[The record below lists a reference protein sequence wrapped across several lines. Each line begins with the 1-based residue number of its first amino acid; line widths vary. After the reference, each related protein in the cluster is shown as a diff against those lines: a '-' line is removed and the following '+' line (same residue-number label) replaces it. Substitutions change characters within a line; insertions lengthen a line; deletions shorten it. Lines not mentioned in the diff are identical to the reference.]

1 VQADATATTLFT
13 VGPHPLV
20 LAHANAT
27 TGFTA
32 APLPLV
38 LAQSPVGSGIGGS
51 RGGGSG
57 RSLSGGGHINPILLL
72 SLWLTH
78 ELSHGHTI
86 AVRQHKRANAI
97 DIYHMDCILL
107 FPEVGAFTNFA

>member
-38 LAQSPVGSGIGGS
+38 LAQSPVGKGIMM
-51 RGGGSG
+51 
-57 RSLSGGGHINPILLL
+57 
-72 SLWLTH
+72 
-78 ELSHGHTI
+78 I
-86 AVRQHKRANAI
+86 AFI
-97 DIYHMDCILL
+97 ITLGEIM
-107 FPEVGAFTNFA
+107 